1 MEIVAIV
8 FGVLIIALG
17 LYFLLAPYEK
27 LVESMPKKKS
37 RRNVRIRG
45 GIIIACGVLMI
56 VLQVVVMVTQ

>member
-8 FGVLIIALG
+8 FGVLIIAVG

-37 RRNVRIRG
+37 RRNVRVRG
-45 GIIIACGVLMI
+45 GVILACGVLLVI
-56 VLQVVVMVTQ
+56 LQVAMMLME